1 MWSILDIEPKADI
14 FFFDSFGIDGLTNF
28 FIQNDRKVIE
38 KILFGTEQITRAN
51 NKITLANI
59 KFNLNSCKNLI
70 KKLETLLNEL
80 FVLDDQ
86 DTNEATIQ
94 QYANENNILLHWLA
108 DLLLPLNVSIVR
120 K

>member
-1 MWSILDIEPKADI
+1 MLLARAERICGAYLILNLKLT
-14 FFFDSFGIDGLTNF
+14 FFFSDSFGIDGLTNF

-94 QYANENNILLHWLA
+94 QYANENNILLH
-108 DLLLPLNVSIVR
+108 
-120 K
+120 